1 MAEPIDIP
9 SLAALD
15 TLLSTNKYLV
25 LDFWAVWCPPCKAM
39 SPMFTKLAQEH
50 AVPGVLAFGK
60 VDVDEAPDVA
70 SKFGVTAMPSFL
82 FLVDGD
88 AEKGVEVGEAVVGGG
103 LVKVA
108 EAAGNVVK
116 AIRGADPRNLKAVV
130 EVLGGLAKAEA
141 EAGAG
146 AGAGAEA
153 EAEVSR
159 DV

>member
-1 MAEPIDIP
+1 
-9 SLAALD
+9 
-15 TLLSTNKYLV
+15 
-25 LDFWAVWCPPCKAM
+25 M

-82 FLVDGD
+82 FIVDGD

-103 LVKVA
+103 LVKA
-108 EAAGNVVK
+108 AAADAGAGNVVK
-116 AIRGADPRNLKAVV
+116 AIRGADPKNLKAVV

-141 EAGAG
+141 PGD
-146 AGAGAEA
+146 
-153 EAEVSR
+153 AEVSTT
-159 DV
+159 DGGVV